1 MGRSYITQQRMPVS
15 FWWWAVRHACQMC
28 IYLPVSAFGNLTTP
42 FELVYCKQPDLRVPF
57 NLFSTGYFYH
67 SVSGRK
73 LHHGLEAMALAG
85 IAVGRDSSSNAM
97 LFYNPAIKQLYSSA
111 DYVLDES
118 NDTGNPWQL
127 TYDGG
132 LFLGLHRHGRHPASS
147 TALHVSASTL
157 TLPTPPSLPQALKPD
172 HPDRPIWLASY
183 KEEYDGLRS
192 ESTFSIL
199 SKAEFASMRHKSG
212 PPIPTMCVLTT
223 KLSNGVPS
231 RAKSRIVVLGNRDPT
246 PWASSDCY
254 APVISHVHLRLIISL
269 AVAHRRPLKQGDVK
283 NAFCQATLPPTEC
296 IVVSPPP
303 GCPFSQPGEL
313 WLLRKSL
320 YGLRRAPRHWHVKM
334 SSTLSNIGVLPCPHA
349 PCLYSGRPIAG
360 EPPLYL
366 ALYVDD
372 FVYFSASDSV
382 ERAFEY
388 KLTQS
393 LKVDFFGCA
402 TWFLSI
408 SFAWDTSDLPLHLSV
423 HLNQSAFILHLLQIH
438 DMMDCIPASSPFRSG
453 LPIDRV
459 PSSELTPAQQAHLN
473 SVLQSFN
480 GSFIWLSTC
489 TRPDLS
495 VITSQLCAYNHKA
508 SAGLLDA
515 ARYVLRYLKG
525 SPHHGISFSS
535 RHPTPL
541 HTFIN
546 LPPNLT
552 PSSEPSHHLIT
563 FSDANWGPQDASNP
577 DPSLPVLLPVS
588 DTRSLS
594 GYVSIRSG
602 GPVQWGSLNSVV
614 RRGALRNPK

>member
-1 MGRSYITQQRMPVS
+1 
-15 FWWWAVRHACQMC
+15 
-28 IYLPVSAFGNLTTP
+28 
-42 FELVYCKQPDLRVPF
+42 
-57 NLFSTGYFYH
+57 
-67 SVSGRK
+67 
-73 LHHGLEAMALAG
+73 
-85 IAVGRDSSSNAM
+85 
-97 LFYNPAIKQLYSSA
+97 
-111 DYVLDES
+111 
-118 NDTGNPWQL
+118 
-127 TYDGG
+127 
-132 LFLGLHRHGRHPASS
+132 
-147 TALHVSASTL
+147 
-157 TLPTPPSLPQALKPD
+157 
-172 HPDRPIWLASY
+172 
-183 KEEYDGLRS
+183 
-192 ESTFSIL
+192 
-199 SKAEFASMRHKSG
+199 
-212 PPIPTMCVLTT
+212 
-223 KLSNGVPS
+223 
-231 RAKSRIVVLGNRDPT
+231 
-246 PWASSDCY
+246 
-254 APVISHVHLRLIISL
+254 
-269 AVAHRRPLKQGDVK
+269 
-283 NAFCQATLPPTEC
+283 
-296 IVVSPPP
+296 
-303 GCPFSQPGEL
+303 
-313 WLLRKSL
+313 
-320 YGLRRAPRHWHVKM
+320 M

-402 TWFLSI
+402 TWFLGI

-438 DMMDCIPASSPFRSG
+438 DMMDCVPASSPFRSG

-588 DTRSLS
+588 DTRSIS

-602 GPVQWGSLNSVV
+602 GPVQWGVTKQ
-614 RRGALRNPK
+614 RRSARSSAESEIVAMDEATKATQALRLVLEDLSLADTSNPTPIYVDNQASIKWSHNCCFAIIVVLPFKVKFFRSNLVTPSPFTNGRNAFHIILSENQQISHILNYFF